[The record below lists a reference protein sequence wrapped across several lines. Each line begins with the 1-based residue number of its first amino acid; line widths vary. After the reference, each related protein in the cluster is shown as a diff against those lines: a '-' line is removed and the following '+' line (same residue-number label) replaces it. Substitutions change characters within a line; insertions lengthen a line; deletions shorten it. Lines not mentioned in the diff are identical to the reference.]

1 MSTAGRIFSSPQ
13 PAVHVNVRD
22 VPRARIDRQ
31 SGRCSPEVEAMK
43 QPESYLGWK
52 IDFRNP
58 PGEPS
63 SLDPDSMHWKVYKN
77 PVAMAVGGVAAV
89 LLEFADARIR
99 SGVWDH
105 SIYRQDPI
113 GRSKRTG
120 VAAMV
125 GVYGPKRAAERVVQG
140 VTNMHARVSGTTPKG
155 EAYRA
160 LDVELLDW
168 VSATAAYGFL
178 TAYDTFVERVPES
191 DKSRYYAEAAPGAML
206 YGVQHSPMS
215 TADFFDMMNRL
226 IHRFEPHPIN
236 EEFLAIIQSGRAA
249 PGTPKYL
256 SRAMGRASVSLLPRI
271 VRDKLGLGP
280 KYDLSAIDRVAVK
293 ALGRFLERTPIPG
306 SPPCDASLRVGL
318 PANFLFAGRRRQT
331 ELMAAWR
338 AAGLGM
344 KQPAVTTL
352 VQPAE

>member
-1 MSTAGRIFSSPQ
+1 MSTAGRVFSSPQ

-22 VPRARIDRQ
+22 LPRARIDRQ
-31 SGRCSPEVEAMK
+31 YGRCSPEVEAMK

-63 SLDPDSMHWKVYKN
+63 SLDPDSMHWKIYKN

-206 YGVQHSPMS
+206 YGVQHSPRS

-293 ALGRFLERTPIPG
+293 ALGRFLERMPIPG

>member
-1 MSTAGRIFSSPQ
+1 MSTAGRVFSSPQ
-13 PAVHVNVRD
+13 PAVHVNVR
-22 VPRARIDRQ
+22 VLPRARIDRQ
-31 SGRCSPEVEAMK
+31 YGRCSPEVEAMK

-63 SLDPDSMHWKVYKN
+63 SLDPDSMHWKIYKN

-105 SIYRQDPI
+105 SLYRQDPI

>member
-1 MSTAGRIFSSPQ
+1 
-13 PAVHVNVRD
+13 
-22 VPRARIDRQ
+22 
-31 SGRCSPEVEAMK
+31 MK

-63 SLDPDSMHWKVYKN
+63 SLDPDSMHWKIYKN

-105 SIYRQDPI
+105 SLYRQDPI

>member
-1 MSTAGRIFSSPQ
+1 
-13 PAVHVNVRD
+13 
-22 VPRARIDRQ
+22 
-31 SGRCSPEVEAMK
+31 MK

-63 SLDPDSMHWKVYKN
+63 SLDPDSMHWKIYKN

-105 SIYRQDPI
+105 SIYRQDPL

>member
-1 MSTAGRIFSSPQ
+1 
-13 PAVHVNVRD
+13 
-22 VPRARIDRQ
+22 
-31 SGRCSPEVEAMK
+31 
-43 QPESYLGWK
+43 
-52 IDFRNP
+52 
-58 PGEPS
+58 
-63 SLDPDSMHWKVYKN
+63 
-77 PVAMAVGGVAAV
+77 MAVGGVAAV

>member
-1 MSTAGRIFSSPQ
+1 
-13 PAVHVNVRD
+13 
-22 VPRARIDRQ
+22 
-31 SGRCSPEVEAMK
+31 MK

-63 SLDPDSMHWKVYKN
+63 SLDPDSMHWKIYKN

-280 KYDLSAIDRVAVK
+280 K
-293 ALGRFLERTPIPG
+293 
-306 SPPCDASLRVGL
+306 
-318 PANFLFAGRRRQT
+318 
-331 ELMAAWR
+331 
-338 AAGLGM
+338 
-344 KQPAVTTL
+344 
-352 VQPAE
+352 